1 MRFKL
6 PLAGEP
12 EAAPPIVSLEKS
24 CVTDDDEDELII
36 WLLGRVDEPNY
47 HLQRRTTECSW
58 RTDQTHAHTRTWVK
72 ILTIM
77 IIMTI

>member
-1 MRFKL
+1 MKQKINYGCKFRPIWTDAVRFKL

-24 CVTDDDEDELII
+24 CVTEDDEDELII

-47 HLQRRTTECSW
+47 QLHTTE
-58 RTDQTHAHTRTWVK
+58 
-72 ILTIM
+72 
-77 IIMTI
+77 